1 MMETGSTPQ
10 PAQQAALR
18 IRRTADAART
28 RGSSEAPRRVRN
40 AEPLRARNAEL
51 AGRLRAAAIEG
62 DDAYITELLSE
73 LLRLQG
79 LPKGQRISLQLTA
92 LLNLVTWCTRCAVWR

>member
-10 PAQQAALR
+10 PAQPAALR
-18 IRRTADAART
+18 IRRTADAVRT
-28 RGSSEAPRRVRN
+28 RGSSEAPR
-40 AEPLRARNAEL
+40 RARNAEL

-92 LLNLVTWCTRCAVWR
+92 LLNLVHSLRCLALTDEITGL